1 MHTFIFYSIIHKTVV
16 MIALSSEGSYNH
28 IKPKETEEEHMP
40 E

>member
-1 MHTFIFYSIIHKTVV
+1 MHNLFFKVSFTKLIT
-16 MIALSSEGSYNH
+16 MALRFGGSYNH